1 MGTTPSGVVRRPT
14 TSTATARTTCSIGGA
29 GNDTLDGGEEY
40 DIVSYTPETGSLGVV
55 ANLSDVAWTYGTT
68 VYQSNTG
75 TDTFGDLDTYV
86 NIENITG
93 SVHNDILNAANSAQ
107 DVRLFGGDGDDTLIG
122 SGTGDWLNGG
132 MGNDTLINGTARYS
146 GFAPVLVNLMTGR
159 ASGQGEDIL
168 SGITQVWPAKET
180 TPSTAAWQ
188 RTPSTGAPEMTS
200 CMLASIP

>member
-14 TSTATARTTCSIGGA
+14 DLNGDGENDLLIGGA

-93 SVHNDILNAANSAQ
+93 SIHNDILNADNSA
-107 DVRLFGGDGDDTLIG
+107 
-122 SGTGDWLNGG
+122 
-132 MGNDTLINGTARYS
+132 
-146 GFAPVLVNLMTGR
+146 
-159 ASGQGEDIL
+159 
-168 SGITQVWPAKET
+168 
-180 TPSTAAWQ
+180 
-188 RTPSTGAPEMTS
+188 RT
-200 CMLASIP
+200 